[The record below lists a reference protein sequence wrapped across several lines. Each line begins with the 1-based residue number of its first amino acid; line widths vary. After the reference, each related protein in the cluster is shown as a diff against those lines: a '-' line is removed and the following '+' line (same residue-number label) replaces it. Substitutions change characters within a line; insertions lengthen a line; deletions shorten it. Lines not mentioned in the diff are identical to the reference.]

1 MAPRNN
7 CQTSHRLPNC
17 PKKLLQR
24 RTSAAVVKNK
34 NNKRSTKN
42 ERRMSFFHFFTG
54 LGLGLYISQKYDV
67 TKAYNVL
74 VKENKSLSE
83 IGELAKKVE
92 QQSRRASS

>member
-1 MAPRNN
+1 
-7 CQTSHRLPNC
+7 
-17 PKKLLQR
+17 
-24 RTSAAVVKNK
+24 
-34 NNKRSTKN
+34 
-42 ERRMSFFHFFTG
+42 MSFFHFFTG